1 MPEWCESSCRPLVYC
16 CWTNT
21 GPESTPRILLADL
34 EGVQKYYMQP
44 IMEYSIFHEVLAP
57 GGYRPLA
64 GGAQ

>member
-1 MPEWCESSCRPLVYC
+1 MPAPRLLLLDEHGPGVY
-16 CWTNT
+16 TA
-21 GPESTPRILLADL
+21 ILLADL